1 MFPGAPGAGHPI
13 SFAGML
19 AGLGNRAR
27 RVVPPRARW
36 WIARRLH
43 RGAAAPPLGL
53 VRFGDLRRTT
63 PIAGDFGYGRGGP
76 VDRYYIESF
85 LAAHATDVRGRVLEV
100 GDDAYSR
107 RFGGARVTHTDVLHV
122 DPDAP
127 GTTIVGDLADHGT
140 LPDEAFDCIVLTQTL
155 HLVYDFEAAL
165 RNVRQALV
173 PGGVLLLTVPGISNV
188 DGGEWGSSWHYS
200 FTRHSVA
207 QMCARC
213 LDGFD
218 VDTTSYGNVL
228 AAVAFLHG
236 LGQDELTRRELDD
249 LHVEYALVHGV
260 RAVKPGAGGR

>member
-1 MFPGAPGAGHPI
+1 
-13 SFAGML
+13 
-19 AGLGNRAR
+19 
-27 RVVPPRARW
+27 
-36 WIARRLH
+36 
-43 RGAAAPPLGL
+43 

-76 VDRYYIESF
+76 VDRYYIEAF
-85 LAAHATDVRGRVLEV
+85 LAGHAADIRGRVLEV

-107 RFGGARVTHTDVLHV
+107 RFGGARVTHADVLHV
-122 DPDAP
+122 DPETP
-127 GTTIVGDLADHGT
+127 GATIIGDLADHGT

-165 RNVRQALV
+165 RNVRRALV

-200 FTRHSVA
+200 FTPHSVA

-218 VDTTSYGNVL
+218 VEVTSSGNVL

-236 LGQDELTRRELDD
+236 LGRDELSQSELDD
-249 LHVEYALVHGV
+249 LHTEYALIHGV
-260 RAVKPGAGGR
+260 RAVKPVVGGR